1 MTGVTG
7 AEVVAVALADF
18 DDDVAVELIPDSV
31 LTIFLLLSLMMPQ
44 LSLQH
49 DGLSSHTFTR
59 GKNPVPVEYRQISE
73 HLSVQGHFEHDGTI
87 RAPVELLHSRFDK
100 HPLPSPPQQT
110 KLPWHC
116 VFDYASPA
124 KS

>member
-59 GKNPVPVEYRQISE
+59 GKNPVPVAADQSAFLKTKTMEGAHTISAN
-73 HLSVQGHFEHDGTI
+73 L
-87 RAPVELLHSRFDK
+87 
-100 HPLPSPPQQT
+100 
-110 KLPWHC
+110 
-116 VFDYASPA
+116 
-124 KS
+124 